1 MAKNVAND
9 NLVEVYRTFDA
20 RCATQ
25 LDKVHSKRRY
35 ELSVFVPSPDALKAE
50 ERELERLLDEASAL
64 SAPDPVFS
72 LLKTHF
78 GEFLKTQISALR
90 RLSQSPNSFVGS
102 LTNVIGYMTRKD
114 SRSPEERA
122 KILLTRLGHADEL
135 WSGIKTL
142 LKTATKEKLALLVD
156 ACDGL
161 KLVADN
167 VKKEV
172 PQAYRGLSEA
182 SIAEIQKSLERI
194 SEKATAWR
202 EEASRLLES
211 KEKDSGPGVLLEKE
225 ETEEEA
231 IERYRSILWEE
242 LGISLDELLSW
253 YEDEVNK
260 TRSGIFET
268 AKKINLGGIPEP
280 KTIED
285 VVYLLNTYEGPCD
298 TPDEMFARMR
308 NYLKR
313 AQTAAREYV
322 RLPEESCRVVP
333 TPENLRG
340 HYPWGGYGGGCPR
353 RRPLLGE
360 VFLNDHNYKAVT
372 DGWIKMNA
380 VHECYPGHHVQWV
393 RSVLDPLPETVK
405 VGAKSVPTLEGAA
418 HRSERLTEHIFPED
432 PFYPL
437 FVSYRRHHTSVRIK
451 ADLTLFYFRR
461 PVEEAVDLNVK
472 ELGFDRN
479 TARGQVKSQ
488 QITPGYFTCY
498 YYGLKRLTDLQAKFG
513 YDDKTFTEII
523 FSLPHVSLAT
533 LEKFLALS
541 EPDKHRFLT
550 GFPSLVTYD

>member
-1 MAKNVAND
+1 MDRNFAND

-25 LDKVHSKRRY
+25 LDKVYCKRRY
-35 ELSVFVPSPDALKAE
+35 ELSVFVPSPDALKTE
-50 ERELERLLDEASAL
+50 ERELERLLQEASAL
-64 SAPDPVFS
+64 PAPDPVFS

-78 GEFLKTQISALR
+78 DEFLKTQMSALR
-90 RLSQSPNSFVGS
+90 RLSESPNSFVGN

-114 SRSPEERA
+114 SRSAEERA

-142 LKTATKEKLALLVD
+142 FPTATKEKLYLLVD

-161 KLVADN
+161 KLMADSI
-167 VKKEV
+167 KAEV
-172 PQAYRGLSEA
+172 PQAYAGLPQA
-182 SIAEIQKSLERI
+182 SLDEITRALGRI
-194 SEKATAWR
+194 SEKAAAWR
-202 EEASRLLES
+202 QETLALLES
-211 KEKDSGPGVLLEKE
+211 KEKGSDTAVSSTMK
-225 ETEEEA
+225 ETEQEA
-231 IERYRSILWEE
+231 VDRYRSILSEE

-253 YEDEVNK
+253 YEDEVSK
-260 TRSGIFET
+260 TRSEIFET
-268 AKKINLGGIPEP
+268 ARRINLGAIPEP
-280 KTIED
+280 RTIED
-285 VVYLLNTYEGPCD
+285 VVYLLNRYEGPCD

-313 AQTAAREYV
+313 AQEAAREYV

-353 RRPLLGE
+353 RRPLMGE
-360 VFLNDHNYKAVT
+360 VFLNDHNYKAIT

-405 VGAKSVPTLEGAA
+405 IGARSVPTLEGAA

-432 PFYPL
+432 QFYPL

-461 PVEEAVDLNVK
+461 PVDEAVDLYVK

-513 YDDKTFTEII
+513 YDDKAFTEII

-541 EPDKHRFLT
+541 EPDKKRFLT